1 MASRAF
7 NITGVKDWHLNN
19 HCMVHT
25 DLKKIWVRNFRDTS
39 RGSPRFAKP
48 KKFRLDQSF
57 LKGNKIVFVQLTREG
72 DLLVTTCLEMTWSA
86 DDEFWDFKHNYRNL
100 TNYGITKFLAGGALP
115 KLQLSSAASP
125 ATYSL
130 GSAKTIGFQREFIG
144 QIICKPA
151 VGQKSLYFVQ
161 NNGLNNY
168 SPEIKVPNE
177 PCFVC
182 TDLTDGTEL
191 YRKPIPES
199 IGASDTS
206 LYEPKQMHENDTS
219 LCLIKQ
225 EAAAIW
231 CPPFLLRAHV
241 FSTATGDPIY
251 SFNLQ
256 GTGHIKA
263 DPSLSGFWYS
273 DFESD
278 THPYTVWVPLKID
291 EHVTE
296 VTFGKPTHYPRH
308 QGVLNVDDRT
318 MGLEKVESEVDAIT
332 GPEYRSDADRRR
344 ALDAYMG
351 FKLVPLELTDFYS
364 FRHIPAPLVELF
376 RSHGPPHDLAEPSRT
391 EKAVELITLPL
402 LADRAKPRREL
413 TVSAPR
419 WLSKDE
425 QNYMVEGYLVRWM
438 PDNDQLL
445 VFDFFPLW

>member
-25 DLKKIWVRNFRDTS
+25 DLKKIWVRNFRDKS
-39 RGSPRFAKP
+39 RGSLGFAKP

-72 DLLVTTCLEMTWSA
+72 DLLVTSCLEVTWSE
-86 DDEFWDFKHNYRNL
+86 DDELWDLKRIYR
-100 TNYGITKFLAGGALP
+100 TNYGITKFLTGEALA
-115 KLQLSSAASP
+115 KLQFSSAASP
-125 ATYSL
+125 TTYSL
-130 GSAKTIGFQREFIG
+130 GSAKTIGFQREFTG

-161 NNGLNNY
+161 NNGFNNY
-168 SPEIKVPNE
+168 LPETKVPNE

-191 YRKPIPES
+191 YRKPIQES
-199 IGASDTS
+199 TGASDKS
-206 LYEPKQMHENDTS
+206 SYEPKQMHENDTS

-231 CPPFLLRAHV
+231 CPPFFLRAHV
-241 FSTATGDPIY
+241 FSTATGDAIY
-251 SFNLQ
+251 SFSLQ

-263 DPSLSGFWYS
+263 DLNLSGFWYS
-273 DFESD
+273 DIDF
-278 THPYTVWVPLKID
+278 HGPYTVWVPLKID
-291 EHVTE
+291 EQVTE
-296 VTFGKPTHYPRH
+296 VAFGKPTHYPLY
-308 QGVLNVDDRT
+308 QGVLNVDAQT

-332 GPEYRSDADRRR
+332 GPKYRSNADRRQ
-344 ALDAYMG
+344 ALDAYME
-351 FKLVPLELTDFYS
+351 FKLVPLELTRTGNFYGYGP
-364 FRHIPAPLVELF
+364 IPAPFLELF
-376 RSHGPPHDLAEPSRT
+376 RPHGSPHDLAEPSRM
-391 EKAVELITLPL
+391 EKAVEPITLPL
-402 LADRAKPRREL
+402 LADKAKPRREL

-419 WLSKDE
+419 WLSKDD

-445 VFDFFPLW
+445 VFDFFPRW